1 MSDYSNQNSQNFSQS
16 SAFAA
21 ALQRAKQIAAKI
33 HPGGGQPGKRSL
45 EDDSGP
51 ESKKFGGQSDFNNAN
66 SPTGMSPAA
75 MQAAAQAAAVAARLQ
90 INNSNNT
97 NNSNNNN
104 SNANANPG
112 GQDPVQRARDLISKM
127 VNQQGGG
134 GHNGPMDNGNHGGG
148 GGGRGGG
155 GGGGGGFGFTQQP
168 YQEIMIP
175 GSKVG
180 LIIGKGGETIKQL
193 QEKSGAKMVII
204 QDGPGQEME
213 KPLRISGDAQKVE
226 HAKQLVYDL
235 IQEKDNYTQRQ
246 NNTQNGSEQAEVF
259 VPKSAVGVVIGKGG
273 DMIKKIQG
281 ESGCKLQFIQGRGDG
296 PGDRRCIVQGS
307 RAQVEEGKRM
317 IEELIESVQRRE
329 QGGGGRGGRG
339 GEREDRGDRGE
350 RPHRGGRDQHDN
362 GNGGGYGGGGGGQDY
377 GGPQVT
383 REEYTF
389 AVPVNKCGII
399 IGRGGD
405 TIKQINQQSGA
416 HTEMDRKASANQ
428 TTEKTFTCKGEPHQ
442 IEEAKRL
449 IQDKINMEIN
459 MQYVGSSTGPA
470 QQYQNNGGG
479 GGQGGYGQSWGGGGG
494 GGYGQQQ
501 QSWDQQQPSQPGAPS
516 APGPQQPGQAGGA
529 GQADYSQQW
538 IEYYRQMGMHREAE
552 MIEQQVKARQ
562 AAAQQGAPAA
572 AIQTTQAN
580 QTVQGT
586 SVVAASNAGPQQAA
600 AGGGPQGGGG
610 SGGQADYSAEWAEYY
625 RRLGRVE
632 EAEAIEK
639 QIAHNKALQGQGGG
653 AGGPAG
659 GAGGNPQLAAQ
670 QAAAAA
676 GYGAA
681 AAQQYQQYY
690 AGAAAAAAAG
700 GQPGGGYQG
709 YPYGGGYPGGQ
720 QGGQDK
726 N

>member
-1 MSDYSNQNSQNFSQS
+1 MSDFSNQNSQNFSQS

-33 HPGGGQPGKRSL
+33 HPGGNQPVKRSI

-51 ESKKFGGQSDFNNAN
+51 ESKKFGGQPDYNNAH

-75 MQAAAQAAAVAARLQ
+75 MQAAAQAAAVAARLSQ
-90 INNSNNT
+90 I
-97 NNSNNNN
+97 NNN
-104 SNANANPG
+104 SNSNQPAG
-112 GQDPVQRARDLISKM
+112 GAQDPVQRARDLISKM

-148 GGGRGGG
+148 GR
-155 GGGGGGFGFTQQP
+155 GGFGGGPGNFNNQP
-168 YQEIMIP
+168 FQEIMIP

-213 KPLRISGDAQKVE
+213 KPLRISGDPQKVE
-226 HAKQLVYDL
+226 HAKQLVFEL
-235 IQEKDNYTQRQ
+235 IQEKDNYNAQRQ
-246 NNTQNGSEQAEVF
+246 QQQQQAPMNGTEQAEVF

-339 GEREDRGDRGE
+339 GDRDDRGDRGD
-350 RPHRGGRDQHDN
+350 RQHRGGRDNHDN
-362 GNGGGYGGGGGGQDY
+362 GNSGQYGNDF

-389 AVPVNKCGII
+389 TVPVNKCGII

-428 TTEKTFTCKGEPHQ
+428 TNEKTFTTKGEPHQ

-459 MQYVGSSTGPA
+459 LVYVGTSTAPA
-470 QQYQNNGGG
+470 QQYQNNG
-479 GGQGGYGQSWGGGGG
+479 QQNAYGQSWGG
-494 GGYGQQQ
+494 YQQ
-501 QSWDQQQPSQPGAPS
+501 QSWDQTPQVQASPASAAAVQQQ
-516 APGPQQPGQAGGA
+516 QQPGGGGGGG

-562 AAAQQGAPAA
+562 AAASQQGAAA
-572 AIQTTQAN
+572 AVAATVQTTQ
-580 QTVQGT
+580 
-586 SVVAASNAGPQQAA
+586 VVATSNAGAQQAS
-600 AGGGPQGGGG
+600 GGGG
-610 SGGQADYSAEWAEYY
+610 GGGGQADYSAEWAEYY
-625 RRLGRVE
+625 RRLGRID

-639 QIAHNKALQGQGGG
+639 QIAANKAVPSGAGSGGQPGGAAGQQFGG
-653 AGGPAG
+653 AGGAPG
-659 GAGGNPQLAAQ
+659 GAGGGNPQQMAAQ
-670 QAAAAA
+670 QAA
-676 GYGAA
+676 GGFN
-681 AAQQYQQYY
+681 AQQFQQYY
-690 AGAAAAAAAG
+690 AGAAAAG
-700 GQPGGGYQG
+700 GQPGGYQG
-709 YPYGGGYPGGQ
+709 YPYGGGYPGQ
-720 QGGQDK
+720 QGGQPGQQQGGQGPDK

>member
-33 HPGGGQPGKRSL
+33 HPGGNQPVKRSI

-51 ESKKFGGQSDFNNAN
+51 ESKKFGAQPDYNNAH

-75 MQAAAQAAAVAARLQ
+75 MQAAAQAAAVAARLSQ
-90 INNSNNT
+90 I
-97 NNSNNNN
+97 NNN
-104 SNANANPG
+104 SNSSAAG
-112 GQDPVQRARDLISKM
+112 AQDPVQRARDLISKM
-127 VNQQGGG
+127 VNQQGGA
-134 GHNGPMDNGNHGGG
+134 GHNGPMDNGNYGGAGG
-148 GGGRGGG
+148 GGGRGGFG
-155 GGGGGGFGFTQQP
+155 GGPSNFNNQP
-168 YQEIMIP
+168 FEEMMIP

-204 QDGPGQEME
+204 QDGPGQEMQ
-213 KPLRISGDAQKVE
+213 KPLRISGDPQKVE
-226 HAKQLVYDL
+226 HARQLVNDL
-235 IQEKDNYTQRQ
+235 IQEKDNYNSQRQ
-246 NNTQNGSEQAEVF
+246 TMNGTEQAEVF

-339 GEREDRGDRGE
+339 ERDERGDRGD
-350 RPHRGGRDQHDN
+350 RPHRGGRDGHDN
-362 GNGGGYGGGGGGQDY
+362 GNGGQYGNDFS
-377 GGPQVT
+377 GPQVT

-389 AVPVNKCGII
+389 TVPVNKCGII

-428 TTEKTFTCKGEPHQ
+428 TNEKTFTTKGEPHQ

-449 IQDKINMEIN
+449 IQEKINMEVN
-459 MQYVGSSTGPA
+459 LVYVGSSTAPA

-479 GGQGGYGQSWGGGGG
+479 GGQNAYGQSWGG
-494 GGYGQQQ
+494 YQQ
-501 QSWDQQQPSQPGAPS
+501 QSWDQAPQVQASAASAAAVQQQ
-516 APGPQQPGQAGGA
+516 QQPGGG

-552 MIEQQVKARQ
+552 MIEQQVKVRQ
-562 AAAQQGAPAA
+562 AAATQQGAAA
-572 AIQTTQAN
+572 AVSATVQTTQ
-580 QTVQGT
+580 
-586 SVVAASNAGPQQAA
+586 VVATSNAGAQQPS
-600 AGGGPQGGGG
+600 GGGGG
-610 SGGQADYSAEWAEYY
+610 SGGGGQADYSAEWAEYY
-625 RRLGRVE
+625 RRLGRID

-639 QIAHNKALQGQGGG
+639 QIAANKVVPAQAGGG
-653 AGGPAG
+653 GQPG
-659 GAGGNPQLAAQ
+659 GAAGQQFSAASGAPGGGNPQQMAAQ
-670 QAAAAA
+670 QAAAAG
-676 GYGAA
+676 GYN
-681 AAQQYQQYY
+681 AQQYQQYY
-690 AGAAAAAAAG
+690 AGAAAAG
-700 GQPGGGYQG
+700 GQPGGYQG
-709 YPYGGGYPGGQ
+709 YPYGGGYPGQ
-720 QGGQDK
+720 QGGQPGQQPGGQGQDK

>member
-572 AIQTTQAN
+572 AIQTTQ
-580 QTVQGT
+580 
-586 SVVAASNAGPQQAA
+586 VVAASNAGPQQAA

>member
-1 MSDYSNQNSQNFSQS
+1 
-16 SAFAA
+16 
-21 ALQRAKQIAAKI
+21 
-33 HPGGGQPGKRSL
+33 
-45 EDDSGP
+45 
-51 ESKKFGGQSDFNNAN
+51 
-66 SPTGMSPAA
+66 MSPAA

-213 KPLRISGDAQKVE
+213 KPLRISGRCPEGGARQAAV
-226 HAKQLVYDL
+226 
-235 IQEKDNYTQRQ
+235 RQ

-259 VPKSAVGVVIGKGG
+259 VPKSAVGIVIFKGG
-273 DMIKKIQG
+273 DMIKKIQ
-281 ESGCKLQFIQGRGDG
+281 ENRAQAA
-296 PGDRRCIVQGS
+296 GS

-562 AAAQQGAPAA
+562 AAAQQEHPQQRSKPPKVISNKTCSGNNGNER
-572 AIQTTQAN
+572 TL
-580 QTVQGT
+580 GT